1 MPLLDSLDFDNET
14 FQDTMILQL
23 FWKLYPHLALEFRH
37 ISDCSACH
45 ATLISPGFG
54 SPVVTTGAEAAITTV
69 AQTRSSSYQTASDN
83 FTQMVDNAKNLAE
96 QAVKG

>member
-14 FQDTMILQL
+14 FEDTMILQL

-54 SPVVTTGAEAAITTV
+54 SPVVTAGAESAITTV
-69 AQTRSSSYQTASDN
+69 AQSQSSSYQAASEN
-83 FTQMVDNAKNLAE
+83 FTQMVDSAKSLA
-96 QAVKG
+96 QGAVKG